1 MGMLGVI
8 VRGAI
13 AVFLLFL
20 AVKQLQAGHPLYAAV
35 DVIFAMVAGLLA
47 FSAWPGA
54 TRPPARL
61 IRGLVAVGVVL
72 WIASLV
78 GRFV

>member
-1 MGMLGVI
+1 MAGVI
-8 VRGAI
+8 LRGAI
-13 AVFLLFL
+13 AAFLLYL
-20 AVKQLQAGHPLYAAV
+20 AVRHLQAGRPLYAAV
-35 DVIFAMVAGLLA
+35 DVVFAMVAGLLA
-47 FSAWPGA
+47 FSARPGA
-54 TRPPARL
+54 SRPPARL

>member
-1 MGMLGVI
+1 MLGVI
-8 VRGAI
+8 LRGAI
-13 AVFLLFL
+13 AVFLLYL
-20 AVKQLQAGHPLYAAV
+20 AVQQLQAGRPLYAAV

-47 FSAWPGA
+47 LAARPGA

>member
-1 MGMLGVI
+1 MLGVI

-13 AVFLLFL
+13 AVFLLYL
-20 AVKQLQAGHPLYAAV
+20 AVQQLQAGRPLYAAV

-54 TRPPARL
+54 ARRPTRL

>member
-1 MGMLGVI
+1 MLGVI

-13 AVFLLFL
+13 AVFLLYL
-20 AVKQLQAGHPLYAAV
+20 AVKQLQAGRPLYAAV

-47 FSAWPGA
+47 LSARPGA

>member
-1 MGMLGVI
+1 MLVAIVPGV
-8 VRGAI
+8 I
-13 AVFLLFL
+13 AVFLLYL
-20 AVKQLQAGHPLYAAV
+20 AVQQLQAGRPLYAAV

-47 FSAWPGA
+47 LSARPGA
-54 TRPPARL
+54 ARPPARL

>member
-1 MGMLGVI
+1 MVGVI

-13 AVFLLFL
+13 AVFLLYL
-20 AVKQLQAGHPLYAAV
+20 AVQQLQAGQPLYAAV

-54 TRPPARL
+54 ARPPARL
-61 IRGLVAVGVVL
+61 IRALVAVGVVL
-72 WIASLV
+72 WISSLV